1 MSKLDQAKMLLKV
14 KKLQKELQKQIITIE
29 KGDGA
34 VKVEIT
40 GEQKIK
46 KIHIDP
52 EYIDLDDIGQLER
65 WVEDAVKDAIAESQK
80 IAAEKMQ
87 PMMGML
93 GDLGLQ
99 LMRILPKALED
110 TVSALSALPGVGPRS
125 AERYAYYLLKADKN
139 TSQTIAKALNDLH
152 DKVTYCKRTFALIE
166 DGQEFSELYTQIL
179 KILPLSKF

>member
-1 MSKLDQAKMLLKV
+1 MGRLDQAKMLLKV
-14 KKLQKELQKQIITIE
+14 KKLQKELQKQVITVE

-52 EYIDLDDIGQLER
+52 EYVDLDDIGELER
-65 WVEDAVKDAIAESQK
+65 WLEDAVKEAIQTSQK

-93 GDLGLQ
+93 GELGL
-99 LMRILPKALED
+99 
-110 TVSALSALPGVGPRS
+110 
-125 AERYAYYLLKADKN
+125 
-139 TSQTIAKALNDLH
+139 
-152 DKVTYCKRTFALIE
+152 
-166 DGQEFSELYTQIL
+166 
-179 KILPLSKF
+179 